1 MDRVDMLLEPI
12 RMFLAQIGAFLP
24 RLALAVAVLLAGW
37 LVARMARFAVVKALR
52 AINFNVLTERAG
64 TDGFLQQG
72 GIRSDTTEIFG
83 ALVYWLVLL
92 AALVIAFNS
101 LGLTNITDLLG
112 QLVLFVPKL
121 IVALLIL
128 VFGAYFARFVGNAV
142 FTYCKNAGLQDADL
156 LGKIAQY
163 AIVTFVVLIAL
174 EQVNVGGAIVRHSF
188 LIILA
193 GIVLALALA
202 FGLGG
207 QRWAAELLE
216 RWWPQQRK
224 NDGK

>member
-1 MDRVDMLLEPI
+1 M
-12 RMFLAQIGAFLP
+12 
-24 RLALAVAVLLAGW
+24 
-37 LVARMARFAVVKALR
+37 
-52 AINFNVLTERAG
+52 
-64 TDGFLQQG
+64 
-72 GIRSDTTEIFG
+72 IFG

-92 AALVIAFNS
+92 ATLVIAFNG

-142 FTYCKNAGLQDADL
+142 FMYCRSAGVQDADL
-156 LGKIAQY
+156 LGRLAQY

-174 EQVNVGGAIVRHSF
+174 DQANVGGAIIRQSF

-216 RWWPQQRK
+216 RWWPKQRK
-224 NDGK
+224 DDGR

>member
-1 MDRVDMLLEPI
+1 MEKVDMLLEPI
-12 RMFLAQIGAFLP
+12 RVVLAQIGAFLP
-24 RLALAVAVLLAGW
+24 RLALAVAVLLVGW
-37 LVARMARFAVVKALR
+37 VVARMARFAVVKGLR

-72 GIRSDTTEIFG
+72 GIRSDTTDIFG

-92 AALVIAFNS
+92 ATLVIAFNG

-112 QLVLFVPKL
+112 QLLVFVPKL

-128 VFGAYFARFVGNAV
+128 VLGAYFARFVGGAV
-142 FTYCKNAGLQDADL
+142 YMYCKNEGLQDAAL

-163 AIVTFVVLIAL
+163 AIVTFIVLIAL
-174 EQVNVGGAIVRHSF
+174 DQANVGGAIIRQSF

-207 QRWAAELLE
+207 QRWAADLLE
-216 RWWPQQRK
+216 RWWPKQRK
-224 NDGK
+224 D